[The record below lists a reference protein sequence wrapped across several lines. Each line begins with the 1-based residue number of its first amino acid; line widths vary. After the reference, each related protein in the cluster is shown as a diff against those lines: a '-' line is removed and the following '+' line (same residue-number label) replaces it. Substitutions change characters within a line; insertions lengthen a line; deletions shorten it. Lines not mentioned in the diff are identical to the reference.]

1 MFQRQDLSGGN
12 KAVNVGMVEVLSRV
26 LCHFGA
32 ARSTNVRRAQAYRDG
47 CGFTALCS
55 YAPSRGSRTSDESR
69 TRDSWTV
76 ILPASGGLLVR
87 MATDV
92 NLRLAPRYCRTATFL
107 LTKYG
112 NFCACAKSRSGCRWT
127 RAGEWWSTQHR
138 SFRLLP
144 SSWCL
149 FNPSVLET
157 FGVLVEVVLRAVSCR
172 SLLG

>member
-1 MFQRQDLSGGN
+1 MSGGN
-12 KAVNVGMVEVLSRV
+12 KSANAGMVEVLSKV

-32 ARSTNVRRAQAYRDG
+32 ARSTSVQHVLAYRDE
-47 CGFTALCS
+47 CGFTALCPCT
-55 YAPSRGSRTSDESR
+55 PSRGSRTSEEAR

-92 NLRLAPRYCRTATFL
+92 NLRLAPRYRRTATFL
-107 LTKYG
+107 LTAKG
-112 NFCACAKSRSGCRWT
+112 NFRACAKSRGGCRWT
-127 RAGEWWSTQHR
+127 RARGGATGRLAISPSA
-138 SFRLLP
+138 SFRG

-157 FGVLVEVVLRAVSCR
+157 AGVLVEVVLRAVSCR